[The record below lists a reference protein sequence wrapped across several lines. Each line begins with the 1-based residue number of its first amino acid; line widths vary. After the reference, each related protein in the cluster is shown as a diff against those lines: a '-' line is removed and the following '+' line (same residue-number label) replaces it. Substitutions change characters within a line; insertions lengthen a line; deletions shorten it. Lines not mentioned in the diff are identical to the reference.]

1 MEKMVNGK
9 SVPFDEKESP
19 LKLPDSNIE
28 TLELPDGQTILFLKS
43 KKPIDDKVSSVESK
57 ATP

>member
-1 MEKMVNGK
+1 MVNGK